1 MLSHEDTHQKE
12 YKSINMTSLNSLNM
26 MDVMKVKMI
35 IFKYKNVADIGGET
49 HNVVF
54 RIPLRPIG
62 FKHACFKN
70 EIVSINGECF

>member
-1 MLSHEDTHQKE
+1 
-12 YKSINMTSLNSLNM
+12 M